1 MGYLI
6 GEIVIC
12 LILAAIIGAI
22 MAWLL
27 RGLRCRAN
35 EDQLSTQLDQA
46 RSALETAD
54 TRGSSLETS
63 LNKLRAEME
72 SETRKLEDR
81 IREFE
86 IENGKLRET
95 IDELEPLTGK
105 IHERDAIIGNW
116 ERDFQNLQQQSEDEI
131 ARLKD
136 NIAGL
141 EPLQAELENSQ
152 QECARLKIEIQQ
164 LQAAV
169 EQANQKAQQVS
180 NLQNEIKQLQTVSAE
195 IKKRDSTIEH
205 LQGQLRSQTRN
216 KDDEIA
222 RLQKTL
228 QTQQRNREEKIE
240 SFAARLAKL
249 EDLPQILNEREQ
261 EIKRLQDQLGNA
273 EQEKHQELIALQAEI
288 KRLEPFE
295 TTAQERGKQ
304 IERIKQELKQSQ
316 QNDEREIKKLQTR
329 VGQLDAIHQDL
340 QKHQTTI
347 ARLKTQLRSA
357 MQDQAE
363 ISTIKVELKRR
374 DTTIEDL
381 RKQLAELKSQPKPAA
396 SRAQPA
402 KRTVK
407 KRLYTPTKK
416 KDDLKRIYGIGPVM
430 ERTLNRL
437 GVTSFEQIAGFTRK
451 DIERVAE
458 ALQSFPDRIIRDNWI
473 EGAKKEYR
481 KKYGQKT

>member
-1 MGYLI
+1 M
-6 GEIVIC
+6 
-12 LILAAIIGAI
+12 
-22 MAWLL
+22 
-27 RGLRCRAN
+27 
-35 EDQLSTQLDQA
+35 
-46 RSALETAD
+46 
-54 TRGSSLETS
+54 
-63 LNKLRAEME
+63 
-72 SETRKLEDR
+72 
-81 IREFE
+81 
-86 IENGKLRET
+86 
-95 IDELEPLTGK
+95 
-105 IHERDAIIGNW
+105 
-116 ERDFQNLQQQSEDEI
+116 
-131 ARLKD
+131 
-136 NIAGL
+136 
-141 EPLQAELENSQ
+141 
-152 QECARLKIEIQQ
+152 
-164 LQAAV
+164 QAAV
-169 EQANQKAQQVS
+169 RESNQKAQQVS
-180 NLQNEIKQLQTVSAE
+180 TLQNEIKQLQSVLAE
-195 IKKRDSTIEH
+195 VKKRDTTIEH
-205 LQGQLRSQTRN
+205 LQSQLRSQTRT

-222 RLQKTL
+222 RLQKEL
-228 QTQQRNREEKIE
+228 QTQQRSRQEKIE
-240 SFAARLAKL
+240 ALATRLSKI
-249 EDLPQILNEREQ
+249 EHLPQTLVEREQ
-261 EIKRLQDQLGNA
+261 EISRLQEQLDSV
-273 EQEKHQELIALQAEI
+273 EQAKNQALIALQAEI

-340 QKHQTTI
+340 KKHQTTI

-437 GVTSFEQIAGFTRK
+437 GVTSFEQIARFTRK

-458 ALQSFPDRIIRDNWI
+458 ALQSFPDRIMRDNWI